1 MSIERIN
8 CPCCLDEQTRILLDH
23 FRLVLLVIELVP
35 VVAIA
40 AAAAAAHLEELYS
53 YQGTSNL
60 AGVFEEDVQV
70 LG

>member
-1 MSIERIN
+1 MSIEIIN
-8 CPCCLDEQTRILLDH
+8 CPCCLDERTRILLGH

-40 AAAAAAHLEELYS
+40 AAHLEGLHS
-53 YQGTSNL
+53 YQVMDDL
-60 AGVFEEDVQV
+60 AGVFEEDVRV

>member
-40 AAAAAAHLEELYS
+40 AAAAHLEELYS